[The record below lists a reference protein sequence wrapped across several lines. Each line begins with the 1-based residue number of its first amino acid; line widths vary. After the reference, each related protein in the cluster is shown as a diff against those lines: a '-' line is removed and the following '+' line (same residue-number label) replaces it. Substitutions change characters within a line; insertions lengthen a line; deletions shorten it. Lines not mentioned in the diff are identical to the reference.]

1 MLEKEIENKILEYLS
16 TLPDCFAWKCNN
28 FGAYSRFRKANSK
41 HIINGV
47 ADILGIYK
55 GRFLAIEVKTKTGKT
70 STEQDQFL
78 ENIRIQGGIS
88 FVARSLE
95 EVKEY
100 LE

>member
-1 MLEKEIENKILEYLS
+1 MIEKEIEKQILDYLS
-16 TLPDCFAWKCNN
+16 LLPECFVWKCNN
-28 FGAYSRFRKANSK
+28 FGTYGKFRKAKSK

-47 ADILGIYK
+47 SDILGIYK